1 MDSNQGTRRSGF
13 TVRRSCRC
21 ATSPYRFQ
29 AAGSGP
35 LPLAAESILQGLR
48 ILVNVFHPPGRIYI
62 FLLFYLQFC
71 YVLCFRSK
79 NIFKK
84 LVVSAQIM
92 ATNGIKKGPERGPGC
107 VEPTIGIEP
116 TTACLQDR
124 GSTIELRWRMY
135 GPSRALLHGS
145 RYAARM
151 PSLRLSAEQGVELCE
166 RLSVQPVLHR
176 ELAVPAVADVNLA
189 LAVQHVYLVRE
200 HGARDSRHRDSAHGC
215 ADRVV

>member
-62 FLLFYLQFC
+62 FLLVYLQFC

-92 ATNGIKKGPERGPGC
+92 ATNGSKKGPKRGPGC

-124 GSTIELRWRMY
+124 GSTIELRWHAFADKPRSCMVAES
-135 GPSRALLHGS
+135 SRFGYLPNSALSAASVLGS
-145 RYAARM
+145 RRSSTVRR
-151 PSLRLSAEQGVELCE
+151 PWLRSATSTS
-166 RLSVQPVLHR
+166 RSASSV
-176 ELAVPAVADVNLA
+176 
-189 LAVQHVYLVRE
+189 
-200 HGARDSRHRDSAHGC
+200 SIS
-215 ADRVV
+215 